1 MCIEQAHVGIY
12 MQIHFIVAYKYIH
25 SSDEGS
31 GVIFQLYSSAKV
43 PIHCSRDCD
52 VLNLISELS
61 LPLIKA
67 EFTVVTL
74 GYKMN
79 SFLSIA
85 LEKDT

>member
-1 MCIEQAHVGIY
+1 
-12 MQIHFIVAYKYIH
+12 MQKYFIVAYKHIH
-25 SSDEGS
+25 ISDEGI
-31 GVIFQLYSSAKV
+31 GVVFQLYSFTKV
-43 PIHCSRDCD
+43 PIRCSRDCD
-52 VLNLISELS
+52 VLNLISDLS